1 MTALEAWNAIV
12 GGLLEKPREFPT
24 VPKIKKTPVW
34 FLASTDGEKVIIN
47 EARINKPS
55 SKLSMPRKLVY
66 NTFLKIY
73 PLYLKR
79 ESGEQVSA
87 EAAAITVHQVYYY
100 SLIHHLC
107 R

>member
-1 MTALEAWNAIV
+1 MTASEAWSAIV
-12 GGLLEKPREFPT
+12 DGLLEEPREFPT
-24 VPKIKKTPVW
+24 VPKTKRTPVW
-34 FLASTDGEKVIIN
+34 FFASTDGETITIN

-55 SKLSMPRKLVY
+55 SKLSMPRKLEY
-66 NTFLKIY
+66 KTFLKIH

-79 ESGEQVSA
+79 EQGEQVSA
-87 EAAAITVHQVYYY
+87 EATAVTVNQVYYY